1 MSKIRIA
8 ITDDHSLL
16 LEGMATVFQADPLID
31 VVLQASSGEELLE
44 LIPKIKPDVL
54 LLDIS
59 MPGRDGQSVAAE
71 VLRRFP
77 DIRIIMLS
85 MHQTPEY
92 VLPLIDMGVH
102 GFLLKNSNHSELHS
116 AIRLVNQG
124 DSYFSEVIRELVDKR
139 KQREQADEIQI
150 TKREREI
157 LQLLYEG
164 LSTAEM
170 ADKLFISQHTVFKH
184 RQNLLQKCD
193 CKSASQLVN
202 LAIRKGWVFIQSEN

>member
-1 MSKIRIA
+1 MSKIRIGIA
-8 ITDDHSLL
+8 DDHSLL
-16 LEGMATVFQADPLID
+16 LEGMATIFANDALID
-31 VVLQASSGEELLE
+31 VVIQASSGAQLLE
-44 LIPKIKPDVL
+44 EIPQKKPDVI

-59 MPGRDGQSVAAE
+59 MPERDGQSVAAE
-71 VLRRFP
+71 ILRRFP
-77 DIRIIMLS
+77 DVRVIMLT
-85 MHQTPEY
+85 MHQTPDY
-92 VLPLIDMGVH
+92 VLPLVDMGVH

-116 AIRLVNQG
+116 AIRLVHEGNE
-124 DSYFSEVIRELVDKR
+124 YFAEDVREVINKR
-139 KQREQADEIQI
+139 NQKEEEDSIQI

-170 ADKLFISQHTVFKH
+170 AEKLFISQHTVFKH

-202 LAIRKGWVFIQSEN
+202 LAIRKGWVFLENQ